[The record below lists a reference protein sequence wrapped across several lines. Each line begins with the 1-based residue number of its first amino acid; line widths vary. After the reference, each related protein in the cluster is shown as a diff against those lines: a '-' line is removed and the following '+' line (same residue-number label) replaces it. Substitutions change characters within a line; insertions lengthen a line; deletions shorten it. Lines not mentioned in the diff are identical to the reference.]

1 MHAHRG
7 FTIVELL
14 VVIAI
19 IGVFSRILFRR
30 CRRLRGKPPCRGV
43 SNMRQVGLAIRQ
55 YCDVNHG
62 RWPLTSHTSDTD
74 AAGLYTKAWIYT
86 IAPFMEDVDAIRIC
100 PDDPHGDER
109 LKIKMTSY
117 ALNGYLT
124 IEAPPPLQYL
134 NATKLKATSKTIV
147 MFELADTKPLDLTS
161 DDVHCFNWFVKSAI
175 TSGSVFNNIK
185 GDVQTDRHGGS
196 ANYLTPT
203 VMWSGLR
210 KRKFRPGPRSPLI
223 SRFRQEAINRD
234 LKFVCFIQSSTTKNL
249 KETKYAIVFVHLR
262 S

>member
-1 MHAHRG
+1 MCARRG

-19 IGVFSRILFRR
+19 IGMLLALLLPAVQAAREASRRAK
-30 CRRLRGKPPCRGV
+30 CA

-55 YCDVNHG
+55 YCDVNRG
-62 RWPLTSHTSDTD
+62 RWPLTTHTSDTD
-74 AAGLYTKAWIYT
+74 TAGLYTKAWIYT

-134 NATKLKATSKTIV
+134 NATKLKATSKTIL

-196 ANYLTPT
+196 ANYLYADGHVERITETQISTWATQP
-203 VMWSGLR
+203 
-210 KRKFRPGPRSPLI
+210 FDFAIPPGG
-223 SRFRQEAINRD
+223 
-234 LKFVCFIQSSTTKNL
+234 
-249 KETKYAIVFVHLR
+249 H
-262 S
+262 